1 LFSFQIGADSLE
13 EGEEAASAESAALS
27 DKIKAKLE
35 ETLQFLN
42 LGIGQLV
49 KDAKPIHAILEDL
62 EGKLPEAIEEALTPA
77 AFIESHRMQVLKA
90 QKQIADRLQQEEIVK
105 QRDSSKALAES
116 TVDEIKSLNDTQAG
130 ILRNKAALEAE
141 RDCLLQELN

>member
-1 LFSFQIGADSLE
+1 MFSFQIGAISQE
-13 EGEEAASAESAALS
+13 EGEETTSADSTALS
-27 DKIKAKLE
+27 DEAKAKLQ

-42 LGIGQLV
+42 QDISQLV
-49 KDAKPIHAILEDL
+49 KNTQPIRAILEEL

-90 QKQIADRLQQEEIVK
+90 QKQIADCLQQEEIVK

-116 TVDEIKSLNDTQAG
+116 TVDEIKSLNDT
-130 ILRNKAALEAE
+130 
-141 RDCLLQELN
+141 